1 MSLFDPIPKFPKKLV
16 TTQRNLLRN
25 AHCHILGNVGIY
37 WDIEIICK
45 HASKLL
51 KLNTSGNPS
60 ESECPSPHSS
70 GPPCHVAGGI
80 WLRRSS
86 PQRER
91 EREREREKGEQNLEI
106 TNYNI
111 PSPRYVLKHVW
122 NRSCTF
128 MQVSWDNTSLKFS
141 SSGKQT
147 CCLQTRVK
155 PKKIWP
161 SISMH

>member
-51 KLNTSGNPS
+51 KLNSSGNPS

-91 EREREREKGEQNLEI
+91 ERERERERRGNRILKSQTI
-106 TNYNI
+106 TFLHPGMFGSMCGI
-111 PSPRYVLKHVW
+111 GHALSCRSPGTTH
-122 NRSCTF
+122 
-128 MQVSWDNTSLKFS
+128 
-141 SSGKQT
+141 
-147 CCLQTRVK
+147 
-155 PKKIWP
+155 
-161 SISMH
+161 H